1 MLTFF
6 QKRGSFAYCA
16 LVSSIIFMQANLE
29 LRAVKARLTRDARD
43 VELALLLCCLFPNK
57 CGRGEE
63 EAELLHGRQLLPQL
77 LIRIHGE
84 TRRCNGYPAAAHDL
98 CPQIVAHRV
107 CDVIE
112 YLHSAPPNLSHR
124 DWLDQTC
131 VPIITYFK
139 EIKRYVFVFRAA
151 PSDAL
156 HTDKIINIGCRK
168 EELYRAC
175 FTFAL
180 QSEKGGWYCV

>member
-1 MLTFF
+1 MLLIPAQVQYF
-6 QKRGSFAYCA
+6 SLA
-16 LVSSIIFMQANLE
+16 VSPSRSSPQAQAHLE

-43 VELALLLCCLFPNK
+43 IELALLLCCLFPNK

-63 EAELLHGRQLLPQL
+63 EAELLHGLQLLPQL

-84 TRRCNGYPAAAHDL
+84 TRRRNGHSAAAHNL

-124 DWLDQTC
+124 DWLDQTF

-139 EIKRYVFVFRAA
+139 ESKRAPLRLFLAKEDKDKLFAQFIFSLRQCLCIELLACLGAHGHVF
-151 PSDAL
+151 L
-156 HTDKIINIGCRK
+156 
-168 EELYRAC
+168 
-175 FTFAL
+175 
-180 QSEKGGWYCV
+180 